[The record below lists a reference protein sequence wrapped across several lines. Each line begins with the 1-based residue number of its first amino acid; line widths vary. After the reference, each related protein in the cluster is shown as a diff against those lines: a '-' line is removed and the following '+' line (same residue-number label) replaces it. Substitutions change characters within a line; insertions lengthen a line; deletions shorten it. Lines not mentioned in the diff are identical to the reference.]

1 MEWYNINTQQNNEK
15 SNEGSVDMATV
26 IRQIIEFEEQADKE
40 FREYQIA
47 RIKYLN
53 NFHKLPQAEQNAER
67 ERIFVKLKSIG
78 ILDENG
84 ELSERYRYTEE

>member
-1 MEWYNINTQQNNEK
+1 
-15 SNEGSVDMATV
+15 MATV

-40 FREYQIA
+40 FRECQIA

-53 NFHKLPQAEQNAER
+53 NFHNLPQAEQKAER